1 MATSTKQNLSLG
13 KLRRAVDGNNSY
25 TAAASMSQM
34 SGSSATSPAPV
45 KMSDFSI
52 SAVNEGLSGFEYLF
66 EQTAENYEMEFSNE
80 GGLFNKRIANRTEN
94 LSWSFDGNLDVT
106 IGSADYIAQV
116 TAGSITNTGGA
127 VAGTF
132 NQSGSLKAKFA
143 EDGQSDGFND
153 HATRYNTSV
162 SKSIEIVDTYGG
174 VPSCLL
180 FGSMVSKSDGTTIK
194 VEDLNIGDEILTV
207 SLQGSTDESSGDWE
221 NDTFNKSG
229 SFTSNT
235 TTIKRVMYEFSNSY
249 YNINNGQELIT
260 GEHHMLYREAGNENW
275 VWKTAPTFQVG
286 DYLMDRQGN
295 EVAISSL
302 EINQNPDGYEV
313 VQLDVEPDDFY
324 IGQTFLV
331 HNKGSNDEPT
341 YPTTQWQ
348 NAAGDFNLH
357 LLDADTS
364 ISGEGVVSAVKTIGL
379 ANGSGNSSFSCQQP
393 SNGNIEL
400 KVSVSTSGDPGVNGT
415 GNSATGFGNNQNSV
429 AAASTYFMR
438 FQLIET
444 KANPGDLDAEDRTIT
459 ITNNGVSN
467 TDIDINCRFESL

>member
-25 TAAASMSQM
+25 TAAMSMSQA

-52 SAVNEGLSGFEYLF
+52 SAINEGVSGFTYLF

-116 TAGSITNTGGA
+116 TAGSITNTDGA
-127 VAGTF
+127 IAGTF
-132 NQSGSLKAKFA
+132 NQSGSIKAKFA
-143 EDGQSDGFND
+143 EDGQSDGYND

-180 FGSMVSKSDGTTIK
+180 FGSPVSKSDGSVVN
-194 VEDLNIGDEILTV
+194 VEDLNIGDEILTTN
-207 SLQGSTDESSGDWE
+207 LQGSTDESSGDWE

-235 TTIKRVMYEFSNSY
+235 TTVKRVMYEFANSY
-249 YNINNGQELIT
+249 YNINDGQENIT
-260 GEHHMLYREAGNENW
+260 GEHHMLYRESGNENW

-286 DYLMDRQGN
+286 DFLMDKGGN

-302 EINQNPDGYEV
+302 EPNVNPDGYEV

-341 YPTTQWQ
+341 YPSTKFSNQ
-348 NAAGDFNLH
+348 AGDFTITGNLG
-357 LLDADTS
+357 DTV
-364 ISGEGVVSAVKTIGL
+364 ISDLKTIQL
-379 ANGSGNSSFSCQQP
+379 ANGSGNTAITNSQTSAGAVTLTVAF
-393 SNGNIEL
+393 
-400 KVSVSTSGDPGVNGT
+400 STSGDPGTDGTDNSGT
-415 GNSATGFGNNQNSV
+415 GFISFPKNDLSFTSGTLRYRIKAV
-429 AAASTYFMR
+429 AASSGDGTGTSTISF
-438 FQLIET
+438 
-444 KANPGDLDAEDRTIT
+444 
-459 ITNNGVSN
+459 TNNGVTNSDM
-467 TDIDINCRFESL
+467 DITLNFT

>member
-34 SGSSATSPAPV
+34 SGSSSTSPAPV

-116 TAGSITNTGGA
+116 TAGSITNTDGA
-127 VAGTF
+127 IAGTF

-180 FGSMVSKSDGTTIK
+180 FGSMVSKSDGSVVK
-194 VEDLNIGDEILTV
+194 VEDLNIGDSILTV
-207 SLQGSTDESSGDWE
+207 SLQGSTDESVGDWK
-221 NDTFNKSG
+221 NDVFNQSG
-229 SFTSNT
+229 SFTPHSSSVQ
-235 TTIKRVMYEFSNSY
+235 RVLYEFSNSY

-260 GEHHMLYREAGNENW
+260 GEHHMLYRQAGNENW
-275 VWKTAPTFQVG
+275 TWQTAPNFSVG
-286 DYLMDRQGN
+286 DYLMDKSGN
-295 EVAISSL
+295 QVVISS
-302 EINQNPDGYEV
+302 IQQHVDPDGYEV

-331 HNKGSNDEPT
+331 HNKGSDDEPT
-341 YPTTQWQ
+341 YPSTKFSNQ
-348 NAAGDFNLH
+348 AGDFTMTG
-357 LLDADTS
+357 DMGDTV
-364 ISGEGVVSAVKTIGL
+364 ISDLKTIQL
-379 ANGSGNSSFSCQQP
+379 ANGSGNTAITNSQTSA
-393 SNGNIEL
+393 GNVTLTIAL
-400 KVSVSTSGDPGVNGT
+400 STSGDPGTGGSDNSGT
-415 GNSATGFGNNQNSV
+415 GFISFPKNDLNFQSGTLRYRIKAV
-429 AAASTYFMR
+429 AAAS
-438 FQLIET
+438 
-444 KANPGDLDAEDRTIT
+444 GDGTGTSI
-459 ITNNGVSN
+459 ISFTNNGVTNSDM
-467 TDIDINCRFESL
+467 DITLNFT

>member
-25 TAAASMSQM
+25 TAAMSMSQA

-52 SAVNEGLSGFEYLF
+52 SAVNEGVSGFTYLF

-116 TAGSITNTGGA
+116 TAGTITNTAGA
-127 VAGTF
+127 IAGTF
-132 NQSGSLKAKFA
+132 NQSGSIKAKFA
-143 EDGQSDGFND
+143 EDGQSDGYND

-180 FGSMVSKSDGTTIK
+180 FGSPVSKSDGSVVN

-207 SLQGSTDESSGDWE
+207 SLQGSTDESVGDWE
-221 NDTFNKSG
+221 NDTFNQSG
-229 SFTSNT
+229 SFTQHSASVH
-235 TTIKRVMYEFSNSY
+235 RVLYEFSDSY
-249 YNINNGQELIT
+249 YNINNGQENIT
-260 GEHHMLYREAGNENW
+260 GEHHMLYRQAGNENW
-275 VWKTAPTFQVG
+275 VWKTAPTFEVG
-286 DYLMDRQGN
+286 DYLMNKQGN
-295 EVAISSL
+295 QVEITSL
-302 EINQNPDGYEV
+302 QNNVNPEGYQV

-331 HNKGSNDEPT
+331 HNKGSNSEPT
-341 YPTTQWQ
+341 YPNTKWST
-348 NAAGDFNLH
+348 APGDETLGGD
-357 LLDADTS
+357 LGDT
-364 ISGEGVVSAVKTIGL
+364 VVSDGVRTISL
-379 ANGSGNSSFSCQQP
+379 ANGDGNTAITNSQTSAGAVTMKISY
-393 SNGNIEL
+393 
-400 KVSVSTSGDPGVNGT
+400 STSGDPGLDGT
-415 GNSATGFGNNQNSV
+415 GNSASGFVTFPQNSV
-429 AAASTYFMR
+429 SYTSGTLYMR
-438 FQLIET
+438 FQ
-444 KANPGDLDAEDRTIT
+444 AVCAGSGDGTGSATISF
-459 ITNNGVSN
+459 TNNGVTNSDV
-467 TDIDINCRFESL
+467 DITLNFT